1 MNRKGKYAN
10 GVPWY
15 TTGIGEIRVNFP
27 TDDVYCERCLY
38 LKNDGL
44 QRPWCGLTKTLVH
57 NLYGIG
63 DFCPLTN
70 FIVIGKSEEKKENG
84 RQ

>member
-15 TTGIGEIRVNFP
+15 TTGIGEIRVDFP
-27 TDDVYCERCLY
+27 TDDIYCEHCLY

-44 QRPWCGLTKTLVH
+44 QRPWCGITKTLIYS
-57 NLYGIG
+57 LYTIS
-63 DFCPLTN
+63 DNCPLTN
-70 FIVIGKSEEKKENG
+70 FVVIKKPKAEEE
-84 RQ
+84 